1 MRHRHPL
8 RRGAARVQGRVTA
21 VEGHAVVV
29 VLRLA
34 RACRRRRRRRR
45 RRLVRGVGGGG
56 GLALQNA
63 YVLAGASAPR
73 GPQSSQSD
81 PGAQCC
87 ALNQPRR
94 HRTSHRSRSCHRSN
108 SRTSRRY
115 YRTHFGAARLSCTR
129 MLLQSDESSHRT
141 GCRRP
146 HSTAASTALQV
157 HTAIPVGIRRTGC
170 TRAGTSYISRWS
182 RCPHTQ
188 NAPCNQAGP
197 TDRALPLSPMRKHR
211 RRAQYSRRSCAT
223 STTRGWCF
231 QTVCHWRK
239 MALSSRPGNSATNTQ
254 GK

>member
-1 MRHRHPL
+1 MPAAAATAAAAARAGGSE
-8 RRGAARVQGRVTA
+8 GAADWRCRTHMSWRVHPRRAGRN
-21 VEGHAVVV
+21 HHSPI
-29 VLRLA
+29 
-34 RACRRRRRRRR
+34 
-45 RRLVRGVGGGG
+45 RG
-56 GLALQNA
+56 
-63 YVLAGASAPR
+63 R
-73 GPQSSQSD
+73 K
-81 PGAQCC
+81 CC
-87 ALNQPRR
+87 ALHQPRR

-182 RCPHTQ
+182 RCPRTQ